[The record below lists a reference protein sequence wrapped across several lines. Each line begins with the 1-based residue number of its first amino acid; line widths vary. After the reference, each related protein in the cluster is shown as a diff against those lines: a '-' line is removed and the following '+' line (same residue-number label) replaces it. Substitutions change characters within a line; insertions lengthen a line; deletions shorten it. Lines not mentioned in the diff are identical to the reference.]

1 MSLIVMLAVAAVA
14 WSFSL
19 SKVHVMPR
27 YIGLDLGGTNVKA
40 GAVDGDGK
48 LIHKVSMPT
57 ARGHGPDAV
66 TADMAKAARQVAKA
80 AGWSMD
86 DVSAIGIGAPGPIDF
101 DRGVIIAMP
110 NLDGFDHY
118 PLRDKLARALGRP
131 CELENDANAA
141 AYAEF
146 WVGAARDP
154 NVRHV
159 VMLTLGTGVGTG
171 IIMDGRIFHG
181 AFNNGAEGGHMIVQP
196 NGRQCGCG
204 QRGCVETYAS
214 ASHVARIVNDALN
227 SGEASSL
234 SQLEQPVESRQIFEA
249 AVQGDALSLRVVN
262 EAADY
267 LGIACVS
274 ICRLLDP
281 QVILFAG
288 GMTLA
293 GDFLFDRIRAAFNRH
308 RWNVAED
315 RVQIGP
321 ATLGNDAGVIGAAGV
336 AWDAMQSGRLAG

>member
-1 MSLIVMLAVAAVA
+1 MLAIAAVA
-14 WSFSL
+14 WSFSS
-19 SKVHVMPR
+19 SKVHVMRR

-40 GAVDGDGK
+40 GAVDGDGT
-48 LIHKVSMPT
+48 LIHKVSRPT
-57 ARGHGPDAV
+57 TRDRGADAV
-66 TADMAKAARQVAKA
+66 TAEMAEAARQAAQA

-101 DRGVIIAMP
+101 DNGVIVAMP

-118 PLRDKLARALGRP
+118 PLRDKLAQATGRP

-154 NVRHV
+154 KVRHV

-171 IIMDGRIFHG
+171 IIMDGHIFHG
-181 AFNNGAEGGHMIVQP
+181 AFGNGAEGGHMIVQP
-196 NGRQCGCG
+196 HGRPCGCG
-204 QRGCVETYAS
+204 QRGCLETYAS
-214 ASHVARIVNDALN
+214 ASHVARIVNDALDA
-227 SGEASSL
+227 GEASSL
-234 SQLEQPVESRQIFEA
+234 SRVERPVESRQIFA
-249 AVQGDALSLRVVN
+249 AAAQGDTLALRVVDQ
-262 EAADY
+262 AADY
-267 LGIACVS
+267 LGVACVS

-281 QVILFAG
+281 QMILFAG

-293 GDFLFDRIRAAFNRH
+293 GDFLFDRIRVAFDRH

-315 RVQIGP
+315 RVRIGP

-336 AWDAMQSGRLAG
+336 AWDALQRGRIAGGS